1 MMKKLTPWSVARDA
15 RRVSR
20 GPIETITARCQAR
33 LAELVVFS
41 RANSRYYAEHYR
53 GVPETGSDIRE
64 LPPTEKKELMS
75 HFDEWVTD
83 KAVTRAGVEAF
94 ISDLSLIGQPYLNK
108 YLVCTTSGSTGTPAI
123 LLHDRRWMVVN
134 NGLNL
139 ARISRQWFSWR
150 HVVQMRRGLR
160 FGLISA
166 THSHFYGM
174 TMVEFQRRHPRRQKT
189 NRIFS
194 IFTPLPQL
202 VDQLNEFQPEMLNS
216 YPTMLT
222 LLAKEQLAGRLNIH
236 PFTVFSSGETL
247 DPEAGKQME
256 SAWGTRVYNLYV
268 TSETGHIGF
277 QCRRGQMHINADW
290 LILEPVDQQDR
301 PVPPGEPSHGVLVT
315 NLANRIQPIIRY
327 KMGDSVTVSP
337 TPCSCGSL
345 LPVIR
350 IEGRRDEILTVA
362 TADGQ
367 TRDLPP
373 AVLRTVMDK
382 IPGLYRWQVI
392 QKKPTQLDV
401 RLEVSAG
408 EETASVWAVVQQR
421 LHACLAEQGLSNL
434 TANLSPERPH
444 PNPSNGKFRK
454 VYADISN

>member
-1 MMKKLTPWSVARDA
+1 MSRRSIEEIMA
-15 RRVSR
+15 RR
-20 GPIETITARCQAR
+20 QAR
-33 LAELVVFS
+33 LHELVAFA
-41 RANSRYYAEHYR
+41 RANSPYYAQHYR
-53 GVPETGSDIRE
+53 GVPESSSDVQE
-64 LPPTEKKELMS
+64 LPPTEKRELMS

-83 KAVTRAGVEAF
+83 KAVTRTGVEEF
-94 ISDLSLIGQPYLNK
+94 IADLSRIGQPYLNK

-123 LLHDRRWMVVN
+123 LLHDSRWMVVN

-150 HVVQMRRGLR
+150 HAAKVRQGFRY
-160 FGLISA
+160 GLISA

-174 TMVEFQRRHPRRQKT
+174 TMVEFQRRHPQRQKT

-222 LLAKEQLAGRLNIH
+222 LLVKEQLAGRLNIH
-236 PFTVFSSGETL
+236 PFTVYSSGETL

-268 TSETGHIGF
+268 ASETGYIGF
-277 QCRRGQMHINADW
+277 QCRRGQMHVNADW
-290 LILEPVDQQDR
+290 LILEPLDQQDR
-301 PVPPGEPSHGVLVT
+301 PVSPGEPSHSVLVT

-327 KMGDSVTVSP
+327 KMGDCVTVSP
-337 TPCSCGSL
+337 TPCSCGSS

-350 IEGRRDEILTVA
+350 VQGRNDEILTVA

-367 TRDLPP
+367 TLDLLP
-373 AVLRTVMDK
+373 AVLRTAMDK
-382 IPGLYRWQVI
+382 IPGLHRWQII

-408 EETASVWAVVQQR
+408 EEIAPVWTVVQQR
-421 LHACLAEQGLSNL
+421 LHACLAEQGLPNL
-434 TANLSPERPH
+434 TANLSPEPPH
-444 PNPSNGKFRK
+444 PNPSSGKFRK